1 MCLDVVKISIIFCLL
16 CILSTEPITIKVNV
30 SGFPSNKGQA
40 YVALFNTSES
50 FPNYGEQLT
59 GKIVQIQDQSC
70 TVSFNNLAKGSYA
83 IAVYHDVN
91 KNKKLDKNLFGM
103 PTESYGFS
111 NNARATFSAPSYNNA
126 KIECSKDRSIN
137 IQVK

>member
-1 MCLDVVKISIIFCLL
+1 MKLALLCCLL
-16 CILSTEPITIKVNV
+16 CLLGTETLTVKVNV
-30 SGFPSNKGQA
+30 SGFSSNKGQA

-50 FPNYGEQLT
+50 FPTYGKQLI
-59 GKIVQIQDQSC
+59 GKIVEIQDQAC
-70 TVSFNNLAKGSYA
+70 TVSFGNLAKGSYA
-83 IAVYHDVN
+83 VAVYHDLN

-111 NNARATFSAPSYNNA
+111 NNARATFSAPSFNDA
-126 KIECSKDRSIN
+126 KIECNKDRSIN

>member
-1 MCLDVVKISIIFCLL
+1 MCLRVVKIAIVFCLL
-16 CILSTEPITIKVNV
+16 CLLSAEPISIKVNV

-40 YVALFNTSES
+40 YVALFNTTES
-50 FPNYGEQLT
+50 FPTYGEQLI

-70 TVSFNNLAKGSYA
+70 MVSFNNLAKGSYA
-83 IAVYHDVN
+83 VAVYHDVN
-91 KNKKLDKNLFGM
+91 KNKQLDKNLFGM

-111 NNARATFSAPSYNNA
+111 NNARATFSAPSFNEA
-126 KIECSKDRSIN
+126 KIDCTKDRSIN

>member
-1 MCLDVVKISIIFCLL
+1 MVVKIAIVFCLL
-16 CILSTEPITIKVNV
+16 CFLSAEPISIKVNV

-40 YVALFNTSES
+40 YVALFNTTES
-50 FPNYGEQLT
+50 FPIYGEQLS

-83 IAVYHDVN
+83 VAVYHDVN
-91 KNKKLDKNLFGM
+91 KNKQLDKNLFGM
-103 PTESYGFS
+103 PTERYGFS
-111 NNARATFSAPSYNNA
+111 NNARATFSAPSFNEA
-126 KIECSKDRSIN
+126 KIDCTKDRSIN